1 MLMVKCD
8 ACKKKETTK
17 NSDVYWTDWRIVK
30 VYRTSDVPVSGDLH
44 ICPDCYQRIGEL
56 MNLFT
61 TEPEVDADVAG
72 ND

>member
-1 MLMVKCD
+1 MLVVRCD
-8 ACKKKETTK
+8 ACKKKETPK
-17 NSDVYWTDWRIVK
+17 WSDDYWSDWRIVK
-30 VYRTSDVPVSGDLH
+30 VYRTSKAPSSNDLH

-61 TEPEVDADVAG
+61 AKPEVNVDGTD